1 MSTYYDGTKILSMND
16 LDGLKPEIY
25 MITTNRTGGKTT
37 FFGRMFVKKFIE
49 KREKFALLFRFK
61 YELDNVDEKF
71 FKDIGSLFFHGYY
84 MTSKTICG
92 GNGKELFLH
101 SPNSDEDDLGE
112 SCGYA
117 IAMNNTDQIKKNS
130 HLFSDVQR
138 IMFDEF
144 QSESNN
150 YCSDEI
156 TKFQSVHT
164 SIARG
169 QGKQTRYVPVYMLSN
184 PVSLIN
190 PYYVEFGIAER
201 LQDKTKFLKGHGWVL
216 ENGWVESASKAML
229 DSGFSRAFSSSKYV
243 SFASQQ
249 GVYLNDN
256 SAFIEK
262 PSGSSKYLATIIYNN
277 KEYALKEY
285 FKEGIIYCD
294 DRDDSTFSFR
304 IAVTTDDHRINYVML
319 RNNDLFIQSMRFY
332 FERGCFRFKNLQC
345 KEAVLKLVSYR

>member
-1 MSTYYDGTKILSMND
+1 
-16 LDGLKPEIY
+16 
-25 MITTNRTGGKTT
+25 
-37 FFGRMFVKKFIE
+37 
-49 KREKFALLFRFK
+49 
-61 YELDNVDEKF
+61 
-71 FKDIGSLFFHGYY
+71 
-84 MTSKTICG
+84 
-92 GNGKELFLH
+92 
-101 SPNSDEDDLGE
+101 
-112 SCGYA
+112 
-117 IAMNNTDQIKKNS
+117 
-130 HLFSDVQR
+130 
-138 IMFDEF
+138 MFDEF

-150 YCSDEI
+150 YCHDEI

-190 PYYVEFGIAER
+190 PYYVEFGISER

-229 DSGFSRAFSSSKYV
+229 DSGFSRAFASSKYV
-243 SFASQQ
+243 NFASQQ

-256 SAFIEK
+256 SSFIEK
-262 PSGSSKYLATIIYNN
+262 PTGSSKYLATIIYNN

-319 RNNDLFIQSMRFY
+319 RNNDMFIQSMRFY

>member
-25 MITTNRTGGKTT
+25 MVTTNRTGGKTT

-71 FKDIGSLFFHGYY
+71 FKDIGSLFFSGYS

-101 SPNSDEDDLGE
+101 RPNSDEDDIGE

-256 SAFIEK
+256 SAFIDK